1 MRDFDNPDGQPV
13 ENAVS
18 TLSGTSYGSAGSPLY
33 ARSTRVTLND
43 TNNNNVLPLDGTT
56 GREPITYRLGDQQ
69 ITSLPD
75 SLTVISNCTIVQR
88 LPSGEPQTTSGVTL
102 RIMQDNTGNVF
113 LLPALNDTGTEAAL
127 NDYPVISIS
136 LSSNSASYD
145 TTSTGISSVR
155 STLTAFQDGYVDGTD
170 GDDTINA
177 SYAGDT
183 DGDRVDGSDAILPG
197 AAPNDDFIRAG
208 LGNDLVWAGAGAD
221 SVRGNDGNDTLYG
234 YTSATVDDGANDSLD
249 GGTGNDQL
257 FGGGGDDLLI
267 GGTGLD
273 RLNGGT
279 GADTIYGDDTLGTDT
294 LGGADS
300 IDAGIGNDSVVAGF
314 GNDTV
319 IGGLGA
325 DTIQGGA
332 GDDRIFGD
340 DAAGT
345 DTQGGADLIDAGIG
359 NDSVVA
365 GAGNDTVTGGLG
377 ADTVQGGA
385 GADVIYGDDA
395 TGTDT
400 QGGADLID
408 AGTGND
414 SVIGGAGNDTV
425 TGGLG
430 ADTILGGAGVDVIY
444 GDDAAG
450 TDTQGGADLID
461 AGTDND
467 SVVAGA
473 GNDTV
478 TGGLGADTVQ
488 GGAGADVIYGD
499 DSLGTDTQGGADL
512 LSGGEGNDTILGGFG
527 NDTLQGDAGDDS
539 LVGGEGSDSLLGGL
553 GADTLVGGNGDDFLN
568 GGEGNDLLF
577 GGAGRDTFVAGAG
590 DSIEDF
596 NTGSDLLNRD
606 FVDLSTYYNAAN
618 LTLWN
623 QANPSQQFNN
633 PLAWLRA
640 DQADGRLTMLG
651 GQNGL
656 PTLDLAIRNSGTAVA
671 GVALDATN
679 TGVLCFGADALIET
693 EAGPVPAGE
702 LSVGDLVCTRDAGL
716 QPLRWVGRRVLTRAE
731 FEVAPHLRPIRIR
744 AGALGAG
751 TPSADLIVSPQHRV
765 LVRSKIAQKM
775 FGSNEVLVAAKQLLL
790 VDGIDIAQDLEGV
803 TYVHFLFD
811 DHQVVWSN
819 GAETESLHPGRTALD
834 MAGEAAREE
843 ILALFPELRNG
854 SLTRPSVRVLASGRM
869 GRKLAMRHAQNRRPL
884 VA

>member
-1 MRDFDNPDGQPV
+1 MASVTYPGLYLGRLTEMDTNEQVAGAETYAPLVGRAF
-13 ENAVS
+13 
-18 TLSGTSYGSAGSPLY
+18 GTSSVPLY
-33 ARSTRVTLND
+33 TTSTRITLND
-43 TNNNNVLPLDGTT
+43 DNNDGSVGFDHNGSTET
-56 GREPITYRLGDQQ
+56 IRYTLGDTTQAHRLDIGVLVQ
-69 ITSLPD
+69 NV
-75 SLTVISNCTIVQR
+75 TVIQRVDATTTRAITAQIRLVQD
-88 LPSGEPQTTSGVTL
+88 TS
-102 RIMQDNTGNVF
+102 GNVF
-113 LLPALNDTGTEAAL
+113 MLP
-127 NDYPVISIS
+127 PR
-136 LSSNSASYD
+136 
-145 TTSTGISSVR
+145 TTSTGTGEQQLSELPIVSVQLPALTTGATSNYSSSFSSLSASR
-155 STLTAFQDGYVDGTD
+155 TNLAGFRDGYVDGTD
-170 GDDTINA
+170 ANDSIVAGSYTGDI
-177 SYAGDT
+177 
-183 DGDRVDGSDAILPG
+183 DGDRVDNNDAILPG
-197 AAPNDDFIRAG
+197 AAGNDDFIRAG
-208 LGNDLVWAGAGAD
+208 LGNDTVWGGAGAD
-221 SVRGNDGNDTLYG
+221 SIRGGDGDDSLYG

-249 GGTGNDQL
+249 GGAGNDQL
-257 FGGGGDDLLI
+257 FGGGGNDLLI

-273 RLNGGT
+273 TLNGGT
-279 GADTIYGDDTLGTDT
+279 GADTIYGDDTLGTDP

-340 DAAGT
+340 DTLGT
-345 DTQGGADLIDAGIG
+345 DSLGGAD
-359 NDSVVA
+359 S
-365 GAGNDTVTGGLG
+365 
-377 ADTVQGGA
+377 
-385 GADVIYGDDA
+385 
-395 TGTDT
+395 
-400 QGGADLID
+400 ID
-408 AGTGND
+408 AGTG
-414 SVIGGAGNDTV
+414 
-425 TGGLG
+425 
-430 ADTILGGAGVDVIY
+430 
-444 GDDAAG
+444 
-450 TDTQGGADLID
+450 
-461 AGTDND
+461 ND

-499 DSLGTDTQGGADL
+499 DSLGTETQGGADL

-539 LVGGEGSDSLLGGL
+539 LVGGEGSDSLVGGL

-568 GGEGNDLLF
+568 GGEGSDLLF

-596 NTGSDLLNRD
+596 NTGSDLLSRD

-618 LTLWN
+618 LALWN

-702 LSVGDLVCTRDAGL
+702 LSVGDLVRTRDAGL
-716 QPLRWVGRRVLTRAE
+716 QPLRWVGRRVMTRAE
-731 FEVAPHLRPIRIR
+731 FEAAPHLRPIRIR

-775 FGSNEVLVAAKQLLL
+775 FGTNEVLVAAKQLLL

-843 ILALFPELRNG
+843 ILALFPELRDG
-854 SLTRPSVRVLASGRM
+854 SFTRPSVRVLASGRM